1 MVSNTFIKA
10 STLALCLA
18 LAGVGTQTAKADWIQ
33 DATLGGQ
40 KVFQAAFDGWTE

>member
-1 MVSNTFIKA
+1 MVKTAFISA

-18 LAGVGTQTAKADWIQ
+18 LAGVQQARADWIQ

-40 KVFQAAFDGWTE
+40 KVFKAAFDGWTE